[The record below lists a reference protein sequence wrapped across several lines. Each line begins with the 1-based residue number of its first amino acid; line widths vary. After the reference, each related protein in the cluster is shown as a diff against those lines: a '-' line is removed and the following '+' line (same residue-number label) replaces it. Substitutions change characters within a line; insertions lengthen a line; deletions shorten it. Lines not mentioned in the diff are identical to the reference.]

1 LSRWFRLYAEV
12 VNDPKVQKLPCEDF
26 RAWINIL
33 CLCADNDG
41 KVPPVEDVAFAL
53 RRSADDALTVL
64 ERLSSGG
71 LIDRASGGPD
81 GWHYAP
87 HGWAKRQYKSD
98 TSTDRVKRFRQ
109 RSVTVSETP
118 PETEADTDTEITTN
132 VVIVRSAKPDDRFSE
147 FWSLYPRKIAKAP
160 AHKAYLK
167 ALKETDHATLIA
179 GLTDQIGWGIFAEPR
194 YSPHAA
200 TWLGAGRWSDE
211 RDGSG
216 KGLAGGPN
224 ARPSRSGVDDIASI
238 VARRHAEDD
247 ARMEVSGGQGGVFSD
262 DSDWRFGAI
271 EGEYRQGDTAG

>member
-1 LSRWFRLYAEV
+1 MSRWFRLYAEV

-26 RAWINIL
+26 RSWINIL

-53 RRSADDALTVL
+53 RRSLDATVTVL
-64 ERLSSGG
+64 ERLASGG
-71 LIDRASGGPD
+71 LIDRVSGGPD

-87 HGWAKRQYKSD
+87 HGWDKRQYKSD
-98 TSTDRVKRFRQ
+98 TSTDRVKRFRK
-109 RSVTVSETP
+109 RSETVSETP

-132 VVIVRSAKPDDRFSE
+132 VVIACPKKPDDRFDE
-147 FWSLYPRKIAKAP
+147 FWKLYPRKVAKTP

-167 ALKETDHATLIA
+167 AIKETDHATLVA
-179 GLTDQIGWGIFAEPR
+179 GITAQIGWGIFAEPR

-200 TWLGAGRWSDE
+200 TWLGAGRWADE

-216 KGLAGGPN
+216 KGVAGGSDP
-224 ARPSRSGVDDIASI
+224 RPGRSGVDDIAAI

-247 ARMEVSGGQGGVFSD
+247 ARMEVPGGQGRVFD
-262 DSDWRFGAI
+262 DDGDWSRGAI
-271 EGEYRQGDTAG
+271 EGEYQSSNPTR